1 MQYTV
6 EELYNKKEGQTYD
19 RKSAR
24 KDPKSL
30 SNHIVAFANADGGT
44 LVIGIE
50 DDFTVSG
57 IDDYHERVND
67 ILRVPYDYCKP
78 SVTVMTEFVD
88 CIDYRGNPNHLLV
101 MTIPQSAELHA
112 NQQDDVYYRM
122 GDKSQ
127 KLNFDDRMHL
137 MYAKGA
143 RYYEDEPVADSDISD
158 IDMDLVSA
166 YCEKIGY
173 PKSADEYIRQNKEF
187 IVTKGGREEMS
198 GAAIL
203 LFGKNPQRFFKRAR
217 VRFIRYEG
225 TEAKVGAEMNVIKDV
240 VFTGTILEMVQKSIE
255 FVRSQVK
262 EHTYLGSDGRFVTVP
277 EYPEF
282 VWKELIVNAIA
293 HRDYSIKG
301 TDIQIKMFDDHM
313 VVESPG
319 ILPGIVRLNNM
330 RVVHFSRNPKIAEFL
345 HEYDYVQEFGEG
357 VDRMYREM
365 ETAGLPMPEY
375 VSNAFM
381 LNATIR
387 NGASTELRDK
397 NGEQN
402 GANHELRDKNDEAND
417 ANHELRD
424 KNGKTNGSNGDID
437 LSGLKK
443 SEQIVFDAIAEN
455 SEVTRQDLIELT
467 GLSLRTIDRAIKS
480 LVEKGRIQ
488 KVGSK
493 RKGHWEIL

>member
-50 DDFTVSG
+50 DDFTVTG

-158 IDMDLVSA
+158 IDMNLVSA

-187 IVTKGGREEMS
+187 IVTKSGREEMS

-262 EHTYLGSDGRFVTVP
+262 EHTYLGNEGRFVTVP

-387 NGASTELRDK
+387 NGEL
-397 NGEQN
+397 
-402 GANHELRDKNDEAND
+402 
-417 ANHELRD
+417 
-424 KNGKTNGSNGDID
+424 NGSNGELNGELNDNNGKLNFD
-437 LSGLKK
+437 GLNKT
-443 SEQIVFDAIAEN
+443 EQAVYSAIAGTPKI
-455 SEVTRQDLIELT
+455 SRKMLIET
-467 GLSLRTIDRAIKS
+467 IDRSPRTIDRAIQS
-480 LVEKGRIQ
+480 LIDKGKIKR
-488 KVGSK
+488 VGSK
-493 RKGHWEIL
+493 KTGYWEII